1 MNDEFRLT
9 PVDLRAQEF
18 GRTVF
23 GYDRAAV
30 DDFRERT
37 AAELERLLKE
47 RQNLEERVHGLREQ
61 LKAYREREK
70 ALNDALVAAQ
80 QARADTERLARQE
93 AELILREARLEAERI
108 LADAREEERDVRRDT
123 EEARRHFSAYLTAY
137 RALLER
143 QLGEVDALETHER
156 DGSAPVGE

>member
-18 GRTVF
+18 GRSAF

-30 DDFRERT
+30 DDFRDRV

-47 RQNLEERVHGLREQ
+47 RQSLEERVHGLREQ

-80 QARADTERLARQE
+80 QVRADTERIAKQE
-93 AELILREARLEAERI
+93 AELILREARLDGERVLAE
-108 LADAREEERDVRRDT
+108 AREAERDVRRDT
-123 EEARRHFSAYLTAY
+123 EEAHRHFSAYLAAY
-137 RALLER
+137 RSLLER
-143 QLGEVDALETHER
+143 QLAEVDALETHDR
-156 DGSAPVGE
+156 DGSAPSAQ

>member
-9 PVDLRAQEF
+9 PIDVRGQEF
-18 GRTVF
+18 GGAAF
-23 GYDRAAV
+23 GYHRPTV
-30 DDFRERT
+30 DDFRERV

-47 RQNLEERVHGLREQ
+47 RQSLEERVHGLREQ

-70 ALNDALVAAQ
+70 ALNDALVTAQ

-93 AELILREARLEAERI
+93 AELVVREARMEGER
-108 LADAREEERDVRRDT
+108 LVAQAREAERDVRRDT
-123 EEARRHFSAYLTAY
+123 EEAHRHFSAYLAAY
-137 RALLER
+137 RHLLDRALA
-143 QLGEVDALETHER
+143 EVDALARHER